1 MNRHPHDTVGVAG
14 TVYVLHF
21 EPAYRHARHYIGW
34 ALDVDARL
42 ELHRRGRGPP
52 LIAAVIDAGVELT
65 LAATFS
71 GSRHLE
77 RRLKRWPKTAQLC
90 PVCRAVPA
98 RAS

>member
-42 ELHRRGRGPP
+42 ELHRR
-52 LIAAVIDAGVELT
+52 
-65 LAATFS
+65 
-71 GSRHLE
+71 
-77 RRLKRWPKTAQLC
+77 RRDPR
-90 PVCRAVPA
+90 
-98 RAS
+98 